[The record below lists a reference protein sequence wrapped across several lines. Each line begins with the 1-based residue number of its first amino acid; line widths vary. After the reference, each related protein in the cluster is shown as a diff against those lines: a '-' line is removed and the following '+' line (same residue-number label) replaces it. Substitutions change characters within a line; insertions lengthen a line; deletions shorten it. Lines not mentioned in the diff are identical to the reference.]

1 MTKVQNNAASRIKR
15 AAVAY
20 ALSLHASAVSFAQDR
35 EIDDDTEG
43 IVIANLIAAMARDIE
58 TLRGIRCPHCGGER

>member
-20 ALSLHASAVSFAQDR
+20 ALSQPASAVSFTQDR
-35 EIDDDTEG
+35 KIDEDTEWMA
-43 IVIANLIAAMARDIE
+43 IANFIEAMARDIE
-58 TLRGIRCPHCGGER
+58 TLRGLRCPHCGGER